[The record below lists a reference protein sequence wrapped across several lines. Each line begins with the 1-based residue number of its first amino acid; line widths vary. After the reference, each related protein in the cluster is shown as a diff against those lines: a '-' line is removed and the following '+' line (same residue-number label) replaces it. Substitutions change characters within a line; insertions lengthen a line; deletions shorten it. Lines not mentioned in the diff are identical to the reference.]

1 MTEHARDS
9 GGAQAPGRTWKPEA
23 VERRHPLAL
32 DYRLVVMTNGRPC
45 LRETLEAWR
54 ERVTPQPSSVFIHDD
69 GGQALDWGG
78 GTPWAN
84 VPYWHERIA
93 PSVGFCRS
101 VARAWAAGAIF
112 PWHGGSDSAEWVF
125 WLEDDLVVQ
134 REVDLEQ
141 LAAVLDVER
150 RVSQMALMRQAVND
164 EEIAAGGCF
173 ELRRDLYDVR
183 EGWLH
188 SRTNFSTTA
197 SLMRRDFMREQPM
210 PPGYLEGCE
219 GRYSI
224 DLLNAGYAFGVWGG
238 GEPWVKHIGVRSG
251 HGY

>member
-9 GGAQAPGRTWKPEA
+9 GGAQAPGRTFPHKEA

-32 DYRLVVMTNGRPC
+32 DYRLVVMTNGRSC

-69 GGQALDWGG
+69 GGTALDWGG
-78 GTPWAN
+78 GSAWAN
-84 VPYWHERIA
+84 VPYSHLKTER
-93 PSVGFCRS
+93 SVGFCQA
-101 VARAWAAGAIF
+101 VARAWIGAVSF
-112 PWHGGSDSAEWVF
+112 GPEWVF

-150 RVSQMALMRQAVND
+150 RVAQMALMRQAVNS

-173 ELRRDLYDVR
+173 ELRRELYDVR

-197 SLMRRDFMREQPM
+197 SLMRRDFMIDRPM
-210 PPGYLEGCE
+210 PPEYLDGCE

-238 GEPWVKHIGVRSG
+238 GEPWVEHIGIRSG